1 MMRSTLLALASTIA
15 IATAAAAQ
23 IAPTAQFDTKRL
35 SEHVRILGSDEFEGR
50 APSTAGETKTVA
62 YLTDQFAKAGLQPGG
77 VIVNGKRTW
86 TQPVPLLRSEF
97 SAAPKVAV
105 KLGGKSV
112 ALTQGEEI
120 AVRSPTNGD
129 KGIDLSKAELVF
141 VGYGVKAPERG
152 WDDFKGQN
160 LRGKVLVMLVN
171 DPDFE
176 GGDGDFGGKAMTYYG
191 RWTYKFEE
199 GARQG
204 AAGVLVIHETVPAA
218 YGWATVK
225 NSNTNTMFD
234 IVRASPKAEHPPM
247 EGWIQ
252 RDLAARLFADSGLNF
267 DAMKAAARKKEFR
280 PVALKSRID
289 VKGSAKT
296 EVITSQNVVGLLP
309 GTTRPDETVI
319 YSAHWD
325 HLGIGQPD
333 ANGDRIYNGAIDN
346 GTGIAQLIEQARAF
360 ASGPRPQRSVVFLA
374 VTAEEKGLLGSEYYA
389 ANPIY
394 SAGKTAG
401 AINTDVM
408 GVQGP
413 ARDYSIRG
421 NQKFGLLDILVD
433 EATKRGRRYTPDP
446 KPETGGFFRSD
457 HFTFAKAGIPALSFS
472 PGQDLVN
479 GGIAR
484 AQAYQADYTARLY
497 HQPDDEWSADW
508 DLTGMAADAELIHA
522 VGLRLANSADW
533 PNWSADSEFRAARDK
548 SAAERGGPASAQ
560 PPASIPAPGPKTS
573 GERG

>member
-1 MMRSTLLALASTIA
+1 MKRSTLLALASTLA
-15 IATAAAAQ
+15 LATASPATAQ
-23 IAPTAQFDTKRL
+23 TAQFDVGRL
-35 SEHVRILGSDEFEGR
+35 SEHIRILGSDAYEGR
-50 APSTAGETKTVA
+50 APNSPGETKTVA
-62 YLTDQFAKAGLQPGG
+62 YLVDQFSKAGLQPGG
-77 VIVNGKRTW
+77 VVVNGKRSW
-86 TQPVPLLRSEF
+86 TQPVPLLQSQF
-97 SAAPKVAV
+97 VAAPKIAV
-105 KLGGKSV
+105 TLGGKSV

-129 KGIDLSKAELVF
+129 KGIDLSKAELVY

-152 WDDFKGQN
+152 WDDFKGQD
-160 LRGKVLVMLVN
+160 LKGKVLVMLVN

-176 GGDGDFGGKAMTYYG
+176 AKGEPLEGEFGGKAMTYYG
-191 RWTYKFEE
+191 RWTYKYEE

-204 AAGVLVIHETVPAA
+204 AAGVLVIHETAPAS

-225 NSNTNTMFD
+225 NSNTNAMFD
-234 IVRASPKAEHPPM
+234 IVRANPRAEHPPM

-252 RDLAARLFADSGLNF
+252 RDLAARLFADSGF
-267 DAMKAAARKKEFR
+267 DIEAMKAAARRKDFR
-280 PVALKSRID
+280 PVELKARID
-289 VKGSAKT
+289 VKGTAKT
-296 EVITSQNVVGLLP
+296 EVIASQNVVGLLP

-319 YSAHWD
+319 YTGHWD
-325 HLGIGQPD
+325 HLGIGLPD

-346 GTGIAQLIEQARAF
+346 GTGIAHMIEQARAF
-360 ASGPRPQRSVVFLA
+360 AAAPRPQRSVVFLA

-394 SAGKTAG
+394 PAGKTAG
-401 AINTDVM
+401 VLNTDVM

-421 NQKFGLLDILVD
+421 TQKFGLLDMLVE

-446 KPETGGFFRSD
+446 RPETGGFFRSD
-457 HFTFAKAGIPALSFS
+457 HFTFAKAGIPALSLS

-479 GGIAR
+479 GGVAR

-497 HQPDDEWSADW
+497 HQPDDEYSADW
-508 DLTGMAADAELIHA
+508 DLTGMAADAELLHA
-522 VGLRLANSADW
+522 VGLRLANSPDW
-533 PNWSADSEFRAARDK
+533 PNWGEDSEFRAARDR
-548 SAAERGGPASAQ
+548 SAADREGAATT
-560 PPASIPAPGPKTS
+560 APAPPPVAT